1 MHAFLIVVSRFP
13 LPLCHFS
20 AFQVPYGQIGT
31 NGLVALPPCL
41 PLTTSSLD
49 PRGAYLLDDSVGI
62 MLWLGGNLPPAVAQ
76 QLVGA
81 EAANSPDIS
90 QVSRRGSRIR
100 SVLATEH
107 PLSLWLSNQ

>member
-1 MHAFLIVVSRFP
+1 M
-13 LPLCHFS
+13 
-20 AFQVPYGQIGT
+20 PYGQIGT

-81 EAANSPDIS
+81 EAVNSPDIS
-90 QVSRRGSRIR
+90 QVSTAD
-100 SVLATEH
+100 AT
-107 PLSLWLSNQ
+107 LVSTLC